1 MNKKILVV
9 ETNTTNFANSDHLT
23 GLWLGESAEFVS
35 EMKESA
41 YKVDFVSP
49 KGGYVPVDPRSMK
62 NTYLDEDTLHL
73 YQDQDYQKRALA
85 ETLKPEDINSE
96 DYAAIYY
103 TGGHGVMWDF
113 PNNAALQKI
122 SLAIYQQGGYI
133 CSVCHG
139 IAGLLNTKLENGKYL
154 IAGKKITGFITKE
167 EILSGNRKRVP
178 FLNEKVAEDH
188 GADFQKALPF
198 KSFAV
203 QDDRL
208 ITGQNPESPRA
219 VAKKLLANLGK

>member
-1 MNKKILVV
+1 M
-9 ETNTTNFANSDHLT
+9 
-23 GLWLGESAEFVS
+23 
-35 EMKESA
+35 
-41 YKVDFVSP
+41 
-49 KGGYVPVDPRSMK
+49 
-62 NTYLDEDTLHL
+62 
-73 YQDQDYQKRALA
+73 
-85 ETLKPEDINSE
+85 
-96 DYAAIYY
+96 
-103 TGGHGVMWDF
+103 
-113 PNNAALQKI
+113 
-122 SLAIYQQGGYI
+122 
-133 CSVCHG
+133 
-139 IAGLLNTKLENGKYL
+139 ENGKYL

-203 QDDRL
+203 QDGQL